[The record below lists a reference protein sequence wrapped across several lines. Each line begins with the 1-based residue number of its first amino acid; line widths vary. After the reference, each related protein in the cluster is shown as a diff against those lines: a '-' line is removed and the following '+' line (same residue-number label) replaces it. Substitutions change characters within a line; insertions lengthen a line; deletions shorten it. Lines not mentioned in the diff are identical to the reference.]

1 MKYDV
6 ILFTDMNGK
15 VWHSKPLGAYRLATE
30 LRKNNYSVKVID
42 WFSRWLN
49 EPEHLN
55 QLLNKIIGENT
66 LFIGFSTVFFS
77 RVKKEEEKNSD
88 FYNYF
93 FNEMPSLWPKEV
105 EHLINFTNDLKR
117 KYPNTKLVAGGIN
130 NFSGNEYSAMQ
141 NNMDYI
147 IHGLS
152 DSTIVELA
160 NHLKFK
166 TKIKYN
172 ITGNKAKQI
181 NHDVLG
187 KTFNFKDSQVT
198 YNIEDNVLPG
208 EILTLETSRGCLF
221 KCDFCSFPLIG
232 RKKGDI
238 DYHKT
243 ESSIMEELVRNYNE
257 HQTTRYMF
265 VDDTF
270 NETTNKIQTLLKAR
284 DKAKINIEFSCYL
297 RADLLERFPEQ
308 IILLK
313 ELGIRSGFLGI
324 ESLNEVS
331 AKAIG
336 KGTHPDKIKEV
347 LYKIKDSWKDQAN
360 ILGSFIIGLPGDN
373 PETLEPWI
381 NWIERIDNPIDSVM
395 MSYLSIIK
403 NDWPSQISRN
413 PEKYGYTITN
423 IDSITALKGQEW
435 KNKHWTSQEARKYV
449 NSALDRMWKSGRLKP
464 AGWDTMGLLNLG
476 YDFDYINKTSLVH
489 LDYVD
494 IQNRKN
500 KHWTKY
506 KKMVMEQE
514 KIWNDDDVKILYQS

>member
-1 MKYDV
+1 MKYDI

-42 WFSRWLN
+42 WFSRWLDDKEN
-49 EPEHLN
+49 LN
-55 QLLNKIIGENT
+55 QLLDEIIGTNT

-77 RVKKEEEKNSD
+77 RKKNTEGKINEYFD
-88 FYNYF
+88 YF
-93 FNEMPSLWPKEV
+93 FHEEPSIWPKSFK
-105 EHLINFTNDLKR
+105 HLENFTEDLRKR
-117 KYPNTKLVAGGIN
+117 YSNVKLVAGGISN
-130 NFSGNEYSAMQ
+130 LDGEGFRAME

-152 DSTIVELA
+152 DSTIIELA

-166 TKIKYN
+166 SKIKYN
-172 ITGNKAKQI
+172 ITGKRAKQI

-187 KTFNFKDSQVT
+187 KTFNFKDSQT
-198 YNIEDNVLPG
+198 IYNDEDIVLPG

-243 ESSIMEELVRNYNE
+243 ELAITEELLRNYNE
-257 HQTTRYMF
+257 HETTRYMF

-270 NETTNKIQTLLKAR
+270 NETTNKIQTLLRAR
-284 DKAKINIEFSCYL
+284 DKAKVNIEFSCYL

-308 IILLK
+308 IVLLK

-373 PETLEPWI
+373 PKTLDTWMDWI
-381 NWIERIDNPIDSVM
+381 KRMDNPIDSVQL
-395 MSYLSIIK
+395 SYLNIQK
-403 NDWPSQISRN
+403 NDWPSAIARN
-413 PEKYGYTITN
+413 PEKYGYTI
-423 IDSITALKGQEW
+423 ISDDSPTVGRWPEW
-435 KNKHWTSQEARKYV
+435 KNQHWDSIEARKYQLQTL
-449 NSALDRMWKSGRLKP
+449 NEMWNSGRLKP

-476 YDFDYINKTSLVH
+476 YDFDYVNKTSLKD
-489 LDYVD
+489 LDFKD
-494 IQNRKN
+494 IEMRKQS
-500 KHWTKY
+500 HWMKY
-506 KKMVMEQE
+506 KQMTMQQE
-514 KIWNDDDVKILYQS
+514 KIWSKNV